1 MKKRLLILL
10 LLICLGALAS
20 AVAEPEA
27 AVAIRAGRLLD
38 VRTGQ
43 LRTNVLILVRE
54 GRIVAVGENLR
65 LPADAR
71 VIDLSRATVLPGLID
86 LHTHLTSDPHL
97 FGYRGLGRSIPRE
110 TVYGVSAARRMLE
123 AGFTTVRN
131 VGADGYSDVAL
142 REAINAGE
150 IPGPTMVVSG
160 PALGIT
166 GGHCDDNL
174 LPAEYNHRAAG
185 VADSPWEGRAKV
197 REVVKYGADVIKFCA
212 TGGVLS
218 RGDLPQTQQYTLEE
232 MQAIVEESHRLGR
245 KVAAHAHGA
254 DGLKA
259 AVRAGVDTIEHGTL
273 IDPEGIAL
281 MREHD
286 TVLVPTLWALDSI
299 LEEGAQRGIPEES
312 LQKAR
317 ALAVERDRNLRA
329 AFAGGVRIAFG
340 TDAGVFPHEQA
351 GREFALLVRLGMTP
365 LEAIRSAT
373 LVAADVLGLGN
384 EIGAIEAGKR
394 ADIIAVADNPLENI
408 RTLEQVKFVMRGGRV
423 IRNDF

>member
-20 AVAEPEA
+20 AAAEPEA

-232 MQAIVEESHRLGR
+232 MQAIVEEAHRLGR

-281 MREHD
+281 MREHG